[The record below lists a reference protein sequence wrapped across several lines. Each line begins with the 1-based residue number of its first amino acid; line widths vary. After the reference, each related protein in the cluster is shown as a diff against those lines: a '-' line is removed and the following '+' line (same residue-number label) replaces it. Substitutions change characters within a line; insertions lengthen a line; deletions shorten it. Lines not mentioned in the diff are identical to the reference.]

1 MKIFDKPLLAAG
13 TLALMVLRVP
23 AAVACS
29 SSGGATPMVSTGVS
43 AAEPALPAEVT
54 KPAKT
59 ANARAATSTPVA
71 KTRTVLQTHTAIKMT
86 TVTPAPRTV
95 RVTSAPKT
103 VTVTETVVAPA
114 RTVFETLV
122 ETVTQ
127 TKTET
132 ETVAAEQ
139 AVAPQGLVDTGSV
152 YFKNCS
158 AARAAGAA
166 PVLAGDPGY
175 RSGLDRDGDGIAC
188 E

>member
-13 TLALMVLRVP
+13 ALALMVLGVP

-59 ANARAATSTPVA
+59 ANARAAMSTPVA

-127 TKTET
+127 TET